1 MDLSLALVI
10 VGIVLTLLLIR
21 PERAADKLPYPNV
34 AEPFSG
40 LAPRP

>member
-1 MDLSLALVI
+1 MDLSLVLVL

-21 PERAADKLPYPNV
+21 SERVTDKLPYPNV